1 MEVEVEGV
9 VVAVG
14 AVVLDGWVGGAK
26 EREGVDG
33 GAVVGAGR
41 GIIGVAVED
50 AGVALGKTEK
60 PDAAA
65 VLGVEVVTSV
75 LAAESCPKEN
85 EGADLASAVTGFP
98 STGEG
103 EAGVK
108 VIAGTDRVCARDS
121 EVIAPVGCS
130 LLFKASP
137 FFCSCI
143 LALILAIAS
152 ASRSCFS
159 HFENPRKPDRVG
171 LSVTPTR

>member
-1 MEVEVEGV
+1 M
-9 VVAVG
+9 
-14 AVVLDGWVGGAK
+14 
-26 EREGVDG
+26 
-33 GAVVGAGR
+33 
-41 GIIGVAVED
+41 
-50 AGVALGKTEK
+50 
-60 PDAAA
+60 
-65 VLGVEVVTSV
+65 VTSV
-75 LAAESCPKEN
+75 LAAEGCPKEN
-85 EGADLASAVTGFP
+85 EGEGVDLASAVTGFP

-108 VIAGTDRVCARDS
+108 VMEGTVRVCARDS

-130 LLFKASP
+130 LLFMVSP